1 MGKITYDKQN
11 FLASLEPGIVTLVV
25 DSFQEKLA
33 EKLDGIV
40 KETYEELK
48 KELPQVIG
56 AKVHD
61 VFNYAEGTDNITVEV
76 ELRETPELNKE

>member
-1 MGKITYDKQN
+1 MGLITYDKAN
-11 FLASLEPGIVTLVV
+11 FIASLEPGIVTLVV
-25 DSFQEKLA
+25 DAFQEKLA

-48 KELPQVIG
+48 KELPQVLS
-56 AKVHD
+56 AKVRD

-76 ELRETPELNKE
+76 ELRETPELKR